1 MTWLLPHLDIGRALL
16 ALVIS
21 VTLYTAV
28 QREQNPPDAGLLDVG
43 VELAD
48 IPPGLLVLGDE
59 PTPTVRARVSAPRD
73 MWPSLRTSSLKA
85 TVDLSRTAAVGD
97 HFYPVSLDPLD
108 PRIRVI
114 EIIPAQISVRLDQT
128 IERTVPVRLN
138 RAGAV
143 PFGYDTGVATWEP
156 SAVTVS
162 GPASAVGRVEL
173 ATIEVRLDGTTVN
186 IDSRYRPVLM
196 DPQGRPVGTEGVPVR
211 VSPEYVRVQIPVTQ
225 QLSYKTV
232 GLQPVLTGTPQSGHL
247 IDGITVEPPAVTIVG
262 SPQALAAVN
271 FATTERV
278 DTTDATSTFARQVS
292 IIVPEGVS
300 VVQEGLARVTVRL
313 SALDLAQAIA
323 TVPLPEGLRPGLEL
337 VSTIPSVQ
345 VTIRG
350 APLALR
356 SLQGT
361 DVRSSLSLDSLGGG
375 SHQVEVAVSTPPG
388 ITVLSINPPMV
399 QVTIAPITI
408 APTVTPAEVSST
420 RSTQGADLGAALR

>member
-1 MTWLLPHLDIGRALL
+1 
-16 ALVIS
+16 V
-21 VTLYTAV
+21 
-28 QREQNPPDAGLLDVG
+28 DV
-43 VELAD
+43 
-48 IPPGLLVLGDE
+48 
-59 PTPTVRARVSAPRD
+59 
-73 MWPSLRTSSLKA
+73 A
-85 TVDLSRTAAVGD
+85 TV
-97 HFYPVSLDPLD
+97 
-108 PRIRVI
+108 
-114 EIIPAQISVRLDQT
+114 
-128 IERTVPVRLN
+128 
-138 RAGAV
+138 
-143 PFGYDTGVATWEP
+143 
-156 SAVTVS
+156 
-162 GPASAVGRVEL
+162 
-173 ATIEVRLDGTTVN
+173 EVRLDGTTVN
-186 IDSRYRPVLM
+186 IDGRYRPVLM
-196 DPQGRPVGTEGVPVR
+196 DQQGQVLIDPQGQPVGAEGGPVR
-211 VSPEYVRVQIPVTQ
+211 VSPERVRVQIPVTQ

-292 IIVPEGVS
+292 VIVPEGVS

-313 SALDLAQAIA
+313 SALDLAQAIV

-361 DVRSSLSLDSLGGG
+361 DVRASLSLDSLGAG

-388 ITVLSINPPMV
+388 VTVLSINPPMV

-420 RSTQGADLGAALR
+420 PSTQGADLGAALR